1 MRLAE
6 LLLLLFGYKSVF
18 DRLAVERD
26 EILRQVVVTR
36 LFTNLKQFSRYVF
49 VCLS

>member
-6 LLLLLFGYKSVF
+6 LLLLLLGNKSVL

-26 EILRQVVVTR
+26 EILRQVMVAR
-36 LFTNLKQFSRYVF
+36 LFTNLKTIF
-49 VCLS
+49 